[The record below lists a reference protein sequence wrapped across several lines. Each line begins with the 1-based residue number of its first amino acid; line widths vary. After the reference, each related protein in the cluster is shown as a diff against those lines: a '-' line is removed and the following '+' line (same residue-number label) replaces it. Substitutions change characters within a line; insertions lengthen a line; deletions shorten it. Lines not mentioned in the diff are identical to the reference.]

1 LGARKQNAD
10 VCRLDTAAAAGDGL
24 SQSRV
29 AVRSQKISPCKTS
42 KRESERVN
50 SLGHLASVQRSAA
63 ARVRLD
69 NWATVTNTRHGFE
82 IAYPSDMFEQKEA
95 PKTDEGGVFVSK
107 DGKAKLLVGAFENA
121 DNQSLEEYRKFLISD
136 QYAGAKIDYAPVSA
150 RWFVLSGERNDET
163 FYERVSFTYGGK
175 LINSWAMIY
184 PTSAHKTYDRVVEAV
199 ARTYTPGAGQTGV
212 CD

>member
-1 LGARKQNAD
+1 MTRAVWTTFAVIAFCLLVAD
-10 VCRLDTAAAAGDGL
+10 A
-24 SQSRV
+24 
-29 AVRSQKISPCKTS
+29 
-42 KRESERVN
+42 
-50 SLGHLASVQRSAA
+50 AA

-69 NWATVTNTRHGFE
+69 NWATVTNARHGFE

-107 DGKAKLLVGAFENA
+107 DGTAKLLVGAFENA

-136 QYAGAKIDYAPVSA
+136 QYAGAKIDYAPVRA

-163 FYERVSFTYGGK
+163 FYERVSFTCGGK

-199 ARTYTPGAGQTGV
+199 ARTYTPGAGRTGV

>member
-1 LGARKQNAD
+1 M
-10 VCRLDTAAAAGDGL
+10 
-24 SQSRV
+24 
-29 AVRSQKISPCKTS
+29 S
-42 KRESERVN
+42 KR
-50 SLGHLASVQRSAA
+50 SA
-63 ARVRLD
+63 
-69 NWATVTNTRHGFE
+69 E
-82 IAYPSDMFEQKEA
+82 
-95 PKTDEGGVFVSK
+95 TDEGGVFVSK

-136 QYAGAKIDYAPVSA
+136 QYAGAKIDYAPVRA

-163 FYERVSFTYGGK
+163 FYERVSFTCGGK

-199 ARTYTPGAGQTGV
+199 ARTYTPGAGRTGV